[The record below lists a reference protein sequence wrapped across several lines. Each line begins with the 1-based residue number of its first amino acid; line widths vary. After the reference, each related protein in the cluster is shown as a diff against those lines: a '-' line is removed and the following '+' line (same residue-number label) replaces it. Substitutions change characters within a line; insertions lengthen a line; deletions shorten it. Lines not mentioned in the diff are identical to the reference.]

1 MQFTHDDCP
10 FKAEMDAVRKLLY
23 GNGDEGLRARLA
35 RMEER
40 ISQIRED
47 ILEIKEK
54 EFRQMESRLRWT
66 LAIFA
71 AIASVVGSALVKL
84 IWEVWK

>member
-1 MQFTHDDCP
+1 MPNTHDECP
-10 FKAEMDAVRKLLY
+10 FKADVETMRKLLY

-40 ISQIRED
+40 ITQIRED

-54 EFRQMESRLRWT
+54 EFRQMELRLRWT

-71 AIASVVGSALVKL
+71 AVTSVIGSVLVKL

>member
-1 MQFTHDDCP
+1 MPQAYDDCP
-10 FKAEMDAVRKLLY
+10 HKSDIDAMLKLLY
-23 GNGDEGLRARLA
+23 GNGDEGLRTRLA

-47 ILEIKEK
+47 ILEMKEK
-54 EFRQMESRLRWT
+54 EFRQMESRLRWS

-71 AIASVVGSALVKL
+71 AGASLLGSILVRL
-84 IWEVWK
+84 AWEVWK